1 MRKWVCLLRE
11 CPWEPTYSLLG
22 NVQSRPKC
30 LILQRNDTSRCHL
43 SFIMWWINSGNWI
56 PLFQSLIYI
65 LCIFNELV
73 DGVEYWY
80 RGQVYGEIIF
90 LVLINNMFMWSVPAS
105 LDLVTCTYTCIW
117 PSSSL
122 LICNIK
128 ELHVCGLV
136 NRLLLMGRVIKWTP
150 TAVVHTCSPG
160 QVPSNL
166 GPIA

>member
-11 CPWEPTYSLLG
+11 CPLEPTYSLLG

-43 SFIMWWINSGNWI
+43 SFIIWWINSGNWI

-90 LVLINNMFMWSVPAS
+90 LVLINNMLMWSVPAS

-136 NRLLLMGRVIKWTP
+136 NRLLLMGRVINWTP